1 MHTLAAVLK
10 GGEEEERIDPLMSF
24 TLGLTAVTSGERK
37 NFSFYTGERSGVL
50 TGKTDWAYR
59 FCEMSQYWKGGAN
72 SAPFFKKYGLGINK
86 VFFVCEIKGFREK
99 QSFCDMFAREK
110 SLRDFNGD
118 IFPNFFGK
126 LQTRPTQQT

>member
-1 MHTLAAVLK
+1 MENAFRVRLKFPFLHLLLTPLGLHLHTSAAVLK

-59 FCEMSQYWKGGAN
+59 FCEMSQ
-72 SAPFFKKYGLGINK
+72 
-86 VFFVCEIKGFREK
+86 
-99 QSFCDMFAREK
+99 
-110 SLRDFNGD
+110 
-118 IFPNFFGK
+118 
-126 LQTRPTQQT
+126 